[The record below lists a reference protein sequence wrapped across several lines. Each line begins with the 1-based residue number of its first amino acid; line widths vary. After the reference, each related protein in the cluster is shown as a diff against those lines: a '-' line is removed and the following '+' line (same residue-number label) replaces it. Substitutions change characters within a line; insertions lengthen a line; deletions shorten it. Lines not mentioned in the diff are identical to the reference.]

1 MILSAESLILYLR
14 QTIDHGII
22 TDKHGTEYEYGTA
35 RNEIGDEDPQ
45 ERFGISPLLSWSEP

>member
-22 TDKHGTEYEYGTA
+22 TDKHVTEYEYGTA
-35 RNEIGDEDPQ
+35 RNEIGDHKKD
-45 ERFGISPLLSWSEP
+45 SVSLLS